1 MLANRDYEKVVM
13 TENHGHVRNIN
24 LQANEHPLVED
35 CVFSSIEGF
44 VSHLMHVK
52 SYESAGELCRGKDVL
67 DWGCNTGYGMEILAK
82 TAASVSGLDVSE
94 RAVIAARQRLGS
106 NAADI
111 QYYKGK
117 RCGFADHSFDVVTS
131 FQVLEHVSDYETYFS
146 EILRVT
152 RPGGLVI
159 LATPNAAMRLAP
171 GMKPWNEFHV
181 HEFAPAEL
189 AEFLKPRFAS
199 VTVRGLFGTDQL
211 YKIERDR
218 VESAKQAALT
228 APQSKDVIRSL
239 KNYIKQQFPFV
250 LRIKAA
256 MRPARQ
262 PAPPAATLDPSE
274 LARFSTDDLFYK
286 DEDVNEA
293 LDLMAVC
300 RKS

>member
-1 MLANRDYEKVVM
+1 
-13 TENHGHVRNIN
+13 
-24 LQANEHPLVED
+24 
-35 CVFSSIEGF
+35 VFTSIEGY

-52 SYESAGELCRGKDVL
+52 SYESAGDLCRGKDVL

-94 RAVIAARQRLGS
+94 RAVIAARQRLG
-106 NAADI
+106 ATATDI
-111 QYYKGK
+111 HYYKGK

-146 EILRVT
+146 EIIRVT

-181 HEFAPAEL
+181 HEFGPAEL

-256 MRPARQ
+256 MRPARP
-262 PAPPAATLDPSE
+262 PAPPAAALHPSE